1 VTTLRELH
9 YKQLNNTRSIEECV
23 VRLVFHEP
31 AVLVSRIVYNL
42 SDRVQLQAG
51 PSVIGCGHLSGI
63 WMDQKNSS
71 SWQEE
76 ETKFRMLTAYGS
88 VLSSVM

>member
-1 VTTLRELH
+1 MILLYLFRGS
-9 YKQLNNTRSIEECV
+9 YI
-23 VRLVFHEP
+23 
-31 AVLVSRIVYNL
+31 IIL

-51 PSVIGCGHLSGI
+51 PSLIWCGHLSGI
-63 WMDQKNSS
+63 WMGQKNSS

-76 ETKFRMLTAYGS
+76 ETKFLMLTAYGS